1 MTLVHTAGRRLR
13 THLNCARQGRA
24 RRLAAV
30 LVFVSAAASVA
41 GGQEAGWA
49 RFRGPNGAGI
59 SDTAALPA
67 AVGPTRNVV
76 WKTALPSGHSSPVLV
91 KDRVF
96 VSAAE
101 NDRLLTLALDRA
113 TGRILWRRE
122 LERRHA
128 LPVDKRN
135 HPAAPTP
142 AADETHVYVF
152 FQDVGLVAYD
162 HDGTERWRLPLGPF
176 TNAYGM
182 GASPI
187 VVDDLVV
194 LVCDQSHGSFMIAV
208 DRMSGAVRWRVER
221 PEAKTGHSTPIVYRP
236 GDAPPQLLVPGSFSL
251 VAYSLTGEKLWW
263 VNGLAFEMKAT
274 PVLHGDAVYI
284 HGTSSSS
291 FEDSYGRNIPS
302 FEDLRDKHDVDRDN
316 RFSAAEIPDV
326 LAKRWMSLMDL
337 NRDSYL
343 DPQEWA
349 YYQSARRSQ
358 GGLWAFR
365 LGGRGDMTASRALWH
380 YNRSVPQLPSPLL
393 YRGVL
398 YIVNDGGIMTA
409 LNPADGAVLAQRRLQ
424 GAVDSYYASP
434 VGGDGKVF
442 VVSESGI
449 LTIVNADAQLSEVSV
464 NDLDDVAYA
473 TPAIA
478 DGRLYVRTRNAL
490 YCFGLPAPP

>member
-1 MTLVHTAGRRLR
+1 
-13 THLNCARQGRA
+13 
-24 RRLAAV
+24 
-30 LVFVSAAASVA
+30 
-41 GGQEAGWA
+41 
-49 RFRGPNGAGI
+49 
-59 SDTAALPA
+59 
-67 AVGPTRNVV
+67 
-76 WKTALPSGHSSPVLV
+76 
-91 KDRVF
+91 
-96 VSAAE
+96 
-101 NDRLLTLALDRA
+101 
-113 TGRILWRRE
+113 
-122 LERRHA
+122 
-128 LPVDKRN
+128 
-135 HPAAPTP
+135 
-142 AADETHVYVF
+142 
-152 FQDVGLVAYD
+152 
-162 HDGTERWRLPLGPF
+162 
-176 TNAYGM
+176 M

-194 LVCDQSHGSFMIAV
+194 LVCDQSHGSFMIAAEKAT
-208 DRMSGAVRWRVER
+208 GAVRWRVER
-221 PEAKTGHSTPIVYRP
+221 PEAKTGHSTPIVHRP
-236 GDAPPQLLVPGSFSL
+236 RDAPPQLLVPGSFSL
-251 VAYSLTGEKLWW
+251 VAYSLAGEKLWW

-274 PVLHGDAVYI
+274 PVLHGGVVYI

-302 FEDLRDKHDVDRDN
+302 FESLRAEHDIDRDN
-316 RFSAAEIPDV
+316 RFSVAEIPDV

-343 DPQEWA
+343 DAQEWT

-365 LGGRGDMTASRALWH
+365 LGGRGDMTASHALWH
-380 YNRSVPQLPSPLL
+380 YTRAVPQLPSPLL

-409 LNPADGAVLAQRRLQ
+409 LNPADGTVLAQRRLQ

-449 LTIVNADAQLSEVSV
+449 LTIVTADAQLSEVSV
-464 NDLDDVAYA
+464 NDLDDVAFA

-490 YCFGLPAPP
+490 YCFGLPDRP